1 MNSLLKS
8 RILDRYLQ
16 IQNEKFVR
24 LSVGAGEYEN
34 RILDVLNSPYNL
46 FIDRVQD
53 AGNILGDCIIMHNG
67 LKINTDSYYPKL
79 INPMLELN
87 RGVHEPEEEACF
99 SRVLTML
106 KRENPVMIELGSY
119 WAFYSMW
126 FLKEH
131 SNGTCYMVE
140 PDSDR
145 LKAGK
150 DNFALNGF
158 EGSWTQDTVGKESF
172 IIDKFVKDNS
182 ISQIDILH
190 SDIQGAEVEM
200 LEGAA
205 DTLRSRK
212 VDFLFVSTHSN
223 ELHDDCLRLI
233 RDYDYHILFESGM
246 STSSCYDGVIVAS
259 RLDEKIIW

>member
-1 MNSLLKS
+1 MNSELKS
-8 RILDRYLQ
+8 RIIDRYLKMH
-16 IQNEKFVR
+16 NEKFVR

-46 FIDRVQD
+46 FIERVYD
-53 AGNILGDCIIMHNG
+53 AGSISGNYITMHNG
-67 LKINTDSYYPKL
+67 LKINIDSYYPDL

-99 SRVLTML
+99 SRVLRL
-106 KRENPVMIELGSY
+106 VKKDYPVMIELGSY

-126 FLKEH
+126 FLKEY

-140 PDSDR
+140 PDSER

-150 DNFALNGF
+150 DNFVLNGF
-158 EGSWTQDTVGKESF
+158 EGSWTQDTVGKESL

-182 ISQIDILH
+182 ISQVDILH

-200 LEGAA
+200 LKGAA

-212 VDFLFVSTHSN
+212 VDYLFVSTHSN
-223 ELHDDCLRLI
+223 ELHDHCLKLI
-233 RDYDYHILFESGM
+233 CDYGYHILFESNM
-246 STSSCYDGVIVAS
+246 NTSSCYDGVIVAS
-259 RLDEKIIW
+259 RLEQKIIW